1 MIDAI
6 DARVKKLRSIMER
19 EGLDAWIVN
28 GTDPHE
34 SEYVCPRWRTRA
46 WISGFTGSAGT
57 VVITQDMAVLWVDS
71 RYFIQGA
78 KEIEGSCFTLMKLE
92 TPGVVDPVTW
102 LVQNMS
108 EGACVGIDAATLTL
122 SAQRKMEASFVA
134 KGIRLV
140 GTADFLDEIWTDRPA
155 VPSSSVIQLDDG
167 LVGYNRAQK
176 FMFLRNKYHQVGC
189 NYTLISS
196 LDDIA
201 WVTNLRGNDVAYNPV
216 FLSYLLVGDEK
227 AWLFTDAAR
236 FSQELLGKV
245 SEELEVL
252 PYDAVVKTVSS
263 VLKAGDGLYISPDK
277 TNMKLVAAIP
287 AGVSVVEGRDFTT
300 DMKAAKNPVELEGMR
315 RAHLLDGVALV
326 NFLARVP
333 RDGGMY
339 DEVTFAQALA
349 DQRARSKEYLGPS
362 FGPIAGF
369 GEHGAMCHYSAT
381 AESASKVEGDG
392 LLVLDTGG
400 MYESGMTDVT
410 RTLLFGKATDEQ
422 KRDYTLV
429 LKGNLALASQRFPE
443 GTCGYQL
450 DVLARQYLW
459 QAGMTFYHGTGHGI
473 GCRLNVHEG
482 PQRIGPNPLAVPLVP
497 GMVVS
502 DEPGV
507 YKEGR
512 HGIRIE
518 NVVCVVSD
526 AKTEFG
532 QFLSFETLTLCPFE
546 RELIEK
552 KMLTER
558 EVAMVDSYHAWVY
571 DELKELVDKEAL
583 PWLEKATLPL

>member
-1 MIDAI
+1 MIDT
-6 DARVKKLRSIMER
+6 RVEELRSIMKR
-19 EGLDAWIVN
+19 EGLDAWIIN

-57 VVITQDMAVLWVDS
+57 VVITQDQAILWVDS

-78 KEIEGSCFTLMKLE
+78 KEIEGSCFTLMKLD
-92 TPGVVDPVTW
+92 TPGVADPVTW
-102 LVQNMS
+102 LAKNMP
-108 EGACVGIDAATLTL
+108 EGSRVGIDAATLML
-122 SAQRKMEASFVA
+122 SSRRKMEDAFA
-134 KGIRLV
+134 PKGIELV
-140 GTADFLDEIWTDRPA
+140 GTPDFLDEIWKDRPA
-155 VPSSSVIQLDDG
+155 VPASSVLQMDDS

-176 FMFLRNKYHQVGC
+176 FLFLRNKCHQAGC

-201 WVTNLRGNDVAYNPV
+201 WVTNLRGNDVTYNPV
-216 FLSYLLVGDEK
+216 FLSYLLVGDKK
-227 AWLFTDAAR
+227 AWLFTAKER
-236 FSQELLGKV
+236 FSEDLLKEV
-245 SEELEVL
+245 SEDMAVL
-252 PYDAVVKTVSS
+252 PYDSVVDTLSTV
-263 VLKAGDGLYISPDK
+263 LNADDRLYISPDK
-277 TNMKLVAAIP
+277 TNLKLMAAIP
-287 AGVSVVEGRDFTT
+287 PSVTIVEGRDFTT

-333 RDGGMY
+333 RDKGMF
-339 DEVTFAQALA
+339 DEVTLAQALV
-349 DQRARSKEYLGPS
+349 DQRARNKEYLGPS

-369 GEHGAMCHYSAT
+369 GEHGAMCHYSASP
-381 AESASKVEGDG
+381 ESASKVEGNG

-400 MYESGMTDVT
+400 MYESGMTDIT
-410 RTLLFGKATDEQ
+410 RTLLFGEATEEQ

-459 QAGMTFYHGTGHGI
+459 QAGMTFYHGTGHGV
-473 GCRLNVHEG
+473 GFRLNVHEG
-482 PQRIGPNPLAVPLVP
+482 PHRIAPSPLAVPLVP

-518 NVVCVVSD
+518 NVICVVTD
-526 AKTEFG
+526 VKTEFG
-532 QFLSFETLTLCPFE
+532 QFLSFENLTLCPFE
-546 RELIEK
+546 RELIAKEL
-552 KMLTER
+552 LTDQEI
-558 EVAMVDSYHAWVY
+558 AMVNSYHAWVY
-571 DELKELVDKEAL
+571 DELKELVDEEVR
-583 PWLEKATLPL
+583 PWLEAATLPL

>member
-1 MIDAI
+1 MIDE
-6 DARVKKLRSIMER
+6 RVAELRSIMKR
-19 EGLDAWIVN
+19 EGLDAWIIN

-57 VVITQDMAVLWVDS
+57 VVITQDKALLWVDS
-71 RYFIQGA
+71 RYYIQGA
-78 KEIEGSCFTLMKLE
+78 KEIEGTCYTLMKLD
-92 TPGVVDPVTW
+92 TPDVVDPVTW
-102 LVQNMS
+102 IAENLPKGS
-108 EGACVGIDAATLTL
+108 TVGIDAATLML
-122 SAQRKMEASFVA
+122 SAKRRMEEAFSPRN
-134 KGIRLV
+134 IHLI
-140 GTADFLDEIWTDRPA
+140 GTADFLDEIWQDRPA
-155 VPSSSVIQLDDG
+155 IPDSALLQLDDS
-167 LVGYNRAQK
+167 LAGYNRAQK
-176 FMFLRNKYHQVGC
+176 FFFLRNKCHQAEC
-189 NYTLISS
+189 DYTLISS

-201 WVTNLRGNDVAYNPV
+201 WVTNLRGNDIAYNPV
-216 FLSYLLVGDEK
+216 FLSYLLVGEQK
-227 AWLFTDAAR
+227 AWLFTSPNR
-236 FSQELLGKV
+236 FSKELLEEV
-245 SEELEVL
+245 SKDMEVL
-252 PYDAVVKTVSS
+252 PYDAVVDTVSKI
-263 VLKAGDGLYISPDK
+263 LKSGDHLYMSPDK
-277 TNMKLVAAIP
+277 TNLKLVAAIP
-287 AGVSVVEGRDFTT
+287 AGVDILEGRDFTT

-326 NFLARVP
+326 NFMARVP
-333 RDGGMY
+333 RDKGIY
-339 DEVTFAQALA
+339 DEVTLAQALV

-381 AESASKVEGDG
+381 PESAFNVEGNG

-410 RTLLFGKATDEQ
+410 RTLLFGEATEEQ

-450 DVLARQYLW
+450 DALARQYLW
-459 QAGMTFYHGTGHGI
+459 QAGMSFSHGTGHGV
-473 GCRLNVHEG
+473 GFRLNVHEG
-482 PQRIGPNPLAVPLVP
+482 PQRISTNPLPVPLVP
-497 GMVVS
+497 GMVIS

-518 NVVCVVSD
+518 NLVCVVPD
-526 AKTEFG
+526 VKTEFG

-546 RELIEK
+546 RALIVKELLSEQEIK
-552 KMLTER
+552 
-558 EVAMVDSYHAWVY
+558 MVDSYHAWVY
-571 DELKELVDKEAL
+571 DELKDLVDTEVL
-583 PWLEKATLPL
+583 PWLEAATLPL